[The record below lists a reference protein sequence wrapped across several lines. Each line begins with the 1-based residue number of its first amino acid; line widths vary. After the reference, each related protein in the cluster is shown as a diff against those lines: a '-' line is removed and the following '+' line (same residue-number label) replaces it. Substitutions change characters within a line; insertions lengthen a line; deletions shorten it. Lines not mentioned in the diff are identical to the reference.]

1 MPNRLHPYSGTEQ
14 ATYVF
19 LLPQKMMQ
27 TEENGLEETT
37 NDSRLRGTSTENE
50 KVAGHV
56 FVSEMN
62 NGIIHGEKEKDSDER
77 MVTSVEKSKNPTNLH
92 STLKT

>member
-1 MPNRLHPYSGTEQ
+1 MRNHLQPYLGTEQ
-14 ATYVF
+14 ATDVL

-27 TEENGLEETT
+27 IEEIGLEETT
-37 NDSRLRGTSTENE
+37 NDSRMRGTSTENE
-50 KVAGHV
+50 KVVGHV

-77 MVTSVEKSKNPTNLH
+77 MVSSVEKSKNPTNMH
-92 STLKT
+92 STLET

>member
-1 MPNRLHPYSGTEQ
+1 MANRLQPCSGTEQ

-37 NDSRLRGTSTENE
+37 NDSIMRGTSTENE

-56 FVSEMN
+56 FVPETNS
-62 NGIIHGEKEKDSDER
+62 GIIHG
-77 MVTSVEKSKNPTNLH
+77 
-92 STLKT
+92 